1 MVIPEA
7 PVSGT
12 VEFLPSQVVKP
23 HWTSNIFRFQVTRVT
38 SGPEFLC
45 PRVLGAFYHC
55 DRKLKIKNK
64 SKQKATKKKKNRGGW
79 GFLLP
84 LNFRAFRQP
93 SLGSC
98 LWAVHCKAQCR
109 GAGWLTSWQ
118 TENWLSR
125 SLGQANHFRGIPPS
139 NLLPPR
145 PHTLIGQYTNSF
157 DQNRQHTRLWNNLG
171 C

>member
-7 PVSGT
+7 PVLGT

-23 HWTSNIFRFQVTRVT
+23 HWTSNIFRFQVIRVT
-38 SGPEFLC
+38 SGLEFLC

-55 DRKLKIKNK
+55 DRKLKNKNK
-64 SKQKATKKKKNRGGW
+64 SKQKATNKTAR

-84 LNFRAFRQP
+84 LNFRGFRLP

-98 LWAVHCKAQCR
+98 LWAVHRKAQCR
-109 GAGWLTSWQ
+109 GAGRLTSWQ

-125 SLGQANHFRGIPPS
+125 SQGQANHSRGIPQQPASS
-139 NLLPPR
+139 NKT
-145 PHTLIGQYTNSF
+145 PHS
-157 DQNRQHTRLWNNLG
+157 NRSV
-171 C
+171 CKFF

>member
-12 VEFLPSQVVKP
+12 MEFLPSQVGKP
-23 HWTSNIFRFQVTRVT
+23 HWTSNIFSFQVTRVT

-45 PRVLGAFYHC
+45 PRVLVAFYHC
-55 DRKLKIKNK
+55 DRKLKN
-64 SKQKATKKKKNRGGW
+64 KKNQNKTKSHKKTEG

-84 LNFRAFRQP
+84 LNFRAFRLL
-93 SLGSC
+93 SLGCC
-98 LWAVHCKAQCR
+98 LWTVHRKARCG

-125 SLGQANHFRGIPPS
+125 SQGQANHFRGTPPATFF
-139 NLLPPR
+139 LQQDP
-145 PHTLIGQYTNSF
+145 TF
-157 DQNRQHTRLWNNLG
+157 
-171 C
+171 

>member
-64 SKQKATKKKKNRGGW
+64 SKQKATKKKKTGGGEDFFCLLISEPFVNHPLALACGLCIARHSVEEQDGSPHGRQKTGLVEAW
-79 GFLLP
+79 VRLTTSEASPPATCFLQDP
-84 LNFRAFRQP
+84 
-93 SLGSC
+93 
-98 LWAVHCKAQCR
+98 
-109 GAGWLTSWQ
+109 
-118 TENWLSR
+118 
-125 SLGQANHFRGIPPS
+125 
-139 NLLPPR
+139 
-145 PHTLIGQYTNSF
+145 TL
-157 DQNRQHTRLWNNLG
+157 
-171 C
+171 